1 VPWSLS
7 QELKVTKDTSI
18 YMVMNF
24 VVILMAFP
32 PGIKGQTDS
41 KLIENLLWDEI
52 SIGLGE
58 LCVNKK
64 SAAKYVQGY

>member
-1 VPWSLS
+1 
-7 QELKVTKDTSI
+7 
-18 YMVMNF
+18 MVMNF

-32 PGIKGQTDS
+32 PGIKGQTDR

-64 SAAKYVQGY
+64 SAAKYGQGY